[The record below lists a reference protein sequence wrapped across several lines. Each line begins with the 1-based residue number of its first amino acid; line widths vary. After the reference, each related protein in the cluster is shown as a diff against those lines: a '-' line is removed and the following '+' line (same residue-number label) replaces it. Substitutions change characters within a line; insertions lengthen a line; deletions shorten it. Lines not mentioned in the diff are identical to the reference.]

1 MTTIDILFKKVFKNK
16 ILFNLIYGYVHCK
29 ESVLDWTIK
38 SLLER
43 KEFKKFEEIINCNL
57 HSKITQDNWYFEL
70 KPKESDI
77 IPLLNYRGLKSSTLI
92 LFYCKFKHLFFKNK
106 LKNKIIS
113 ESLKGG
119 NLEIVMFLLEQGFQY
134 KFSKFNDHA
143 AKFHS
148 GLFEQVLDCGNS
160 LDCYN
165 FILSILPNL
174 ITPTLYNQDRTV
186 SWLIK
191 YFSGKRYYNI
201 YPIIIPLINT
211 AIGLA
216 YAIKI
221 SFQNLD
227 LKLSNQIII
236 QNNKLNLITKSSIII
251 MIAKDS
257 NFIMNNKYFK
267 IFSNYI
273 SNTTTNTTNT
283 TTDNHYN
290 INLFERVKKSS
301 FFKDKVV
308 YSLKLWQVNEDLLGL
323 ICGCYVP
330 NSLEEFKFML
340 KNVSKFK
347 TCFSSR
353 YNLILL
359 ARHISSDLLD
369 LEYSK
374 YFINEYFHNGF
385 TIDNSENTNQD
396 YSICVRIFCDSTP
409 EISCYFLKEKIS
421 KRMIPL
427 ISSSD
432 LFLRGSSS
440 SNFGNLKILKYA
452 EKNYSVKPTIDT
464 LHSAVLN
471 GYTEI
476 IKYLCETLPP
486 ISSFPPPLR
495 VPQLQQVLMMLMTC
509 EKNNDF
515 QSFTTIIQSKSIT
528 FFRFVESKS
537 VLEYKL
543 LENKVNFKSKFL
555 NHLFKEKLIDSKAIF
570 KRYCKID
577 LNLFLLFK
585 YNQDWINQEYFFQL
599 IQDSNIQ
606 IFNNIILDELFLST
620 FLITDKLK
628 DKFIITLIS
637 NCPRRLLYFI
647 LNSNYLLE
655 IGFNRIFK
663 YLILF
668 SNSPSITINQLL
680 SITTITTANN
690 NNFYNSLL
698 LNLILFCDKNL
709 NLIKEIKFSN
719 QSNNNNN
726 NYYFKN
732 FKDFLNQTLSE
743 KSQKK
748 FKDNYFK
755 ILNSSNILNQIGFN
769 Y

>member
-57 HSKITQDNWYFEL
+57 YSKITQDNWYFEL
-70 KPKESDI
+70 KPNESDI

-92 LFYCKFKHLFFKNK
+92 LFYCKFKHLFLKNK

-119 NLEIVMFLLEQGFQY
+119 NLEIVTFLLQQGFQY
-134 KFSKFNDHA
+134 KFSKFNDYA
-143 AKFHS
+143 SMKFHS
-148 GLFEQVLDCGNS
+148 GLFEQLLDCGNS

-165 FILSILPNL
+165 FVLSILPNL
-174 ITPTLYNQDRTV
+174 ITPTLFNKERMIL
-186 SWLIK
+186 WLIK
-191 YFSGKRYYNI
+191 YFSGKKYYNI
-201 YPIIIPLINT
+201 YPIIIPLINDIT
-211 AIGLA
+211 GLS

-227 LKLSNQIII
+227 LKLSSQIII
-236 QNNKLNLITKSSIII
+236 QNNKLNLITKTSFII
-251 MIAKDS
+251 MIARDS
-257 NFIMNNKYFK
+257 NFMMNKKYFK

-273 SNTTTNTTNT
+273 SNTTTTTNT
-283 TTDNHYN
+283 TATDNHYN
-290 INLFERVKKSS
+290 MDLFERVKKSS
-301 FFKDKVV
+301 FFKDKVI
-308 YSLKLWQVNEDLLGL
+308 YSFKLWQVNEDLLEL
-323 ICGCYVP
+323 ICGSYVP

-340 KNVSKFK
+340 KNVSRFK
-347 TCFSSR
+347 TCFRSR
-353 YNLILL
+353 YNLTLS
-359 ARHISSDLLD
+359 ARHISNDLLD

-374 YFINEYFHNGF
+374 YFINEYFPNGI

-409 EISCYFLKEKIS
+409 EISSYFLKEKIS

-427 ISSSD
+427 ISSSG
-432 LFLRGSSS
+432 LFLRGYSG
-440 SNFGNLKILKYA
+440 SNFGNLKFLKYA
-452 EKNYSVKPTIDT
+452 EKNYSIKPTIDT
-464 LHSAVLN
+464 LHTAVLN

-476 IKYLCETLPP
+476 IKYLCETLTP
-486 ISSFPPPLR
+486 ISSFPPPSR

-509 EKNNDF
+509 EKINDF
-515 QSFTTIIQSKSIT
+515 QSFTSIIQSKSIT
-528 FFRFVESKS
+528 FFRFVESKPA
-537 VLEYKL
+537 LEYKI
-543 LENKVNFKSKFL
+543 LENKEIFKSKFL
-555 NHLFKEKLIDSKAIF
+555 NHLFKEKLIDSKTIF
-570 KRYCKID
+570 KRYCKFD

-585 YNQDWINQEYFFQL
+585 YNKNWVNQEYFSQL
-599 IQDSNIQ
+599 IQDSKIQ
-606 IFNNIILDELFLST
+606 VFNNIILDQLFLST
-620 FLITDKLK
+620 FLKTDKLK

-637 NCPRRLLYFI
+637 TCPRRLLYFI

-663 YLILF
+663 NLILF

-680 SITTITTANN
+680 SITTTTIN

-698 LNLILFCDKNL
+698 LNLILFYDKNL

-719 QSNNNNN
+719 QSNNNYN
-726 NYYFKN
+726 FQN

-755 ILNSSNILNQIGFN
+755 IFNSSNILNQIGFN

>member
-57 HSKITQDNWYFEL
+57 YSKITQDNWYFEL
-70 KPKESDI
+70 KPNESDI

-92 LFYCKFKHLFFKNK
+92 LFYCKFKHLFLKNK

-119 NLEIVMFLLEQGFQY
+119 NLEIVTFLLQQGFQY
-134 KFSKFNDHA
+134 KFSKFNDYA
-143 AKFHS
+143 SMKFHS
-148 GLFEQVLDCGNS
+148 GLFEQLLDCGNS

-165 FILSILPNL
+165 FVLSILPNL
-174 ITPTLYNQDRTV
+174 ITPKLFNKERMIL
-186 SWLIK
+186 WLIK
-191 YFSGKRYYNI
+191 YFSGKKYYNI

-211 AIGLA
+211 TVSLA

-251 MIAKDS
+251 LVVKDS

-267 IFSNYI
+267 IFSNYL
-273 SNTTTNTTNT
+273 SNTTTNTTA
-283 TTDNHYN
+283 TDNHYN
-290 INLFERVKKSS
+290 INLFERVIKSS
-301 FFKDKVV
+301 HFEGKVI
-308 YSLKLWQVNEDLLGL
+308 YSLKVWDVNEDLLVL
-323 ICGCYVP
+323 LRGCYVP

-340 KNVSKFK
+340 KKVPNFK
-347 TCFSSR
+347 ICFSAR
-353 YNLILL
+353 VELIVL
-359 ARHISSDLLD
+359 ARHISSEILD

-374 YFINEYFHNGF
+374 FFINEYFHNSA
-385 TIDNSENTNQD
+385 TIDNIEYTNQD
-396 YSICVRIFCDSTP
+396 YSICVRIFCDSIP

-427 ISSSD
+427 ISSGV
-432 LFLRGSSS
+432 LYVRGFSC

-464 LHSAVLN
+464 LHMAVTN

-476 IKYLCETLPP
+476 IKYLCETLTP
-486 ISSFPPPLR
+486 ISLFPPPLR

-515 QSFTTIIQSKSIT
+515 QSFTSILQSKSIT

-537 VLEYKL
+537 VFEYKI
-543 LENKVNFKSKFL
+543 LENKEIFKSKFL

-570 KRYCKID
+570 KRYCKFD

-585 YNQDWINQEYFFQL
+585 YNKNWVNQEYFFQL
-599 IQDSNIQ
+599 IQDSKIQ
-606 IFNNIILDELFLST
+606 VFNNIILDQLFLST
-620 FLITDKLK
+620 FLKTDKLK

-637 NCPRRLLYFI
+637 TCPRRLLYFI

-680 SITTITTANN
+680 SITTTTTSTN

-698 LNLILFCDKNL
+698 LNLILFYDKNL

-719 QSNNNNN
+719 QSNNNYN
-726 NYYFKN
+726 FQN